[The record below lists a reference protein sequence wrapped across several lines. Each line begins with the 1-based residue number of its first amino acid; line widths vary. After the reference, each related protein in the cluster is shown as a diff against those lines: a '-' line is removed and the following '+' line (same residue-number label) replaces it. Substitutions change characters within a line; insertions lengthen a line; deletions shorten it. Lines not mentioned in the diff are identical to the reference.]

1 MAKIEPPIN
10 GKEFRVIHYY
20 KTGTFSTANIPN
32 LAILMQFISVLQS
45 CKQGQRVELIP
56 EDLPHTMQKY
66 PLNIYYRICMHRYIT
81 KKLM

>member
-32 LAILMQFISVLQS
+32 LATLMQFISVLQS

-56 EDLPHTMQKY
+56 EDLPQQCRDIR
-66 PLNIYYRICMHRYIT
+66 LIYVTVSVCTAILQRS
-81 KKLM
+81 